1 MANVEERRLILG
13 LLLQR
18 VFVFFICR
26 MNVILILKRTVMCG
40 KPSNMKIINLGFI
53 VPDFSE
59 VVFDSMQISQW
70 SN

>member
-26 MNVILILKRTVMCG
+26 MNVIQILKRSVTCG
-40 KPSNMKIINLGFI
+40 KPSNMKIIHFAFI

-59 VVFDSMQISQW
+59 VIFDSMQISLW